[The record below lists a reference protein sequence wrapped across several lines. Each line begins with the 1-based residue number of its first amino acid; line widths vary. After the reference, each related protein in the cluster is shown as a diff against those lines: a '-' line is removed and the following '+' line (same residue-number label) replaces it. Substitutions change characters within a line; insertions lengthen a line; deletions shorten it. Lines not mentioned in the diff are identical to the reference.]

1 MNVGDRV
8 KVTRL
13 DQYTMDCIVA
23 AGVRSP
29 IGMSGVVVDIRY
41 NHNMHQW
48 EVIVDMEGSEFIW
61 EPWNL
66 SVIKEPGQ

>member
-8 KVTRL
+8 KVTRV
-13 DQYTMDCIVA
+13 DQYTMACIKA
-23 AGVRSP
+23 TGGRSP
-29 IGMSGVVVDIRY
+29 IGMVGVVTEIQY
-41 NHNMHQW
+41 NPWIHQI
-48 EVIVDMEGSEFIW
+48 EVTALMEGHLYIW

>member
-1 MNVGDRV
+1 MKPGDHV

-13 DQYTMDCIVA
+13 DQYTMDCIEA
-23 AGVRSP
+23 TGGRSP
-29 IGMSGVVVDIRY
+29 IGMVGVVVDIRY

-66 SVIKEPGQ
+66 TVIK

>member
-8 KVTRL
+8 KVTRM
-13 DQYTMDCIVA
+13 DRYTMDCIVS

-29 IGMSGVVVDIRY
+29 IGMVGVVLDIRY

-48 EVIVDMEGSEFIW
+48 DVVVGMEGSEFIW

>member
-1 MNVGDRV
+1 MMTNEFNRADNLCRIMTGI
-8 KVTRL
+8 VT
-13 DQYTMDCIVA
+13 
-23 AGVRSP
+23 
-29 IGMSGVVVDIRY
+29 DIRY

-48 EVIVDMEGSEFIW
+48 DVIVYMEGSEYIW